1 MLLDDINDLISTL
14 KLSVDASAVFLID
27 NNGFMLTGTDTSGKF
42 DLESIA
48 SLSAGNYLTGKE
60 LAKLFYVDDFQSF
73 FLSSSG
79 KVDYLQIG
87 GDKIFLAILHPK
99 NPSVDYIVTQAK
111 IILKEIAAIYQQRVF
126 DIRGKD
132 FIIDRKTS
140 VPSHRQAAFPSVQS
154 DSKSQSCSFCGK
166 PKAQVRKLILVPGAA
181 ICDNC
186 IKTGY
191 EIVCVEI

>member
-1 MLLDDINDLISTL
+1 MATIEINDLILSL
-14 KLSVDASAVFLID
+14 KLSVDADAVFLID
-27 NNGFMLTGTDTSGKF
+27 NNGFMLTGTETEGKF

-73 FLSSSG
+73 FLSGSG

-140 VPSHRQAAFPSVQS
+140 GPAGRQGAFPSVQS
-154 DSKSQSCSFCGK
+154 ETKLQHCSFCGK